1 MTIKP
6 IFAVAAL
13 AGAVT
18 LAGCATVEETAVDA
32 VTPSYHTVL
41 TGANEIGGG
50 DPDGYGK
57 AEVTKGTASAP
68 NMTLSMSAQDYV
80 DMIMGKLNGQMAFMS
95 GKLKISGDMGL
106 AMKMQ
111 SLFKRPGA

>member
-1 MTIKP
+1 MTPQEVFDQMPANINPDAAKGMNATIQFNLSGDTGGQWYVAIK
-6 IFAVAAL
+6 
-13 AGAVT
+13 
-18 LAGCATVEETAVDA
+18 D
-32 VTPSYHTVL
+32 
-41 TGANEIGGG
+41 
-50 DPDGYGK
+50 GK
-57 AEVTKGTASAP
+57 ADVHKGTASSA

>member
-1 MTIKP
+1 MTPQEIFDQMPANLNPDAAKGMNAVIQFNLSGDQGGQWNVAIK
-6 IFAVAAL
+6 
-13 AGAVT
+13 
-18 LAGCATVEETAVDA
+18 D
-32 VTPSYHTVL
+32 
-41 TGANEIGGG
+41 
-50 DPDGYGK
+50 GK
-57 AEVTKGTASAP
+57 AEVHQGTASSP

>member
-1 MTIKP
+1 MTP
-6 IFAVAAL
+6 QEIFDQMAANLNADAAKGMNSTIQFNL
-13 AGAVT
+13 AG
-18 LAGCATVEETAVDA
+18 D
-32 VTPSYHTVL
+32 
-41 TGANEIGGG
+41 NGGQWYVAIK
-50 DPDGYGK
+50 DGK

>member
-1 MTIKP
+1 MNPQEIFDQMSANLNADAAKGMNSTIQFNLSGDNGGQWYVTIK
-6 IFAVAAL
+6 
-13 AGAVT
+13 
-18 LAGCATVEETAVDA
+18 D
-32 VTPSYHTVL
+32 
-41 TGANEIGGG
+41 
-50 DPDGYGK
+50 GK
-57 AEVTKGTASAP
+57 AEVHKGTAPSA
-68 NMTLSMSAQDYV
+68 NMTLSMSAADYV

>member
-1 MTIKP
+1 MTPEEIFKEMPANINPDAAKGMNSTIQFNLSGDNGGQWYVTIK
-6 IFAVAAL
+6 
-13 AGAVT
+13 
-18 LAGCATVEETAVDA
+18 D
-32 VTPSYHTVL
+32 
-41 TGANEIGGG
+41 
-50 DPDGYGK
+50 GK
-57 AEVTKGTASAP
+57 AEVSKGTAPSP

-80 DMIMGKLNGQMAFMS
+80 DMTM

>member
-1 MTIKP
+1 MTPQEIFDEMPKNLNADAAKGMNSVIQFNLSGDNGGQWYATIK
-6 IFAVAAL
+6 
-13 AGAVT
+13 
-18 LAGCATVEETAVDA
+18 D
-32 VTPSYHTVL
+32 
-41 TGANEIGGG
+41 
-50 DPDGYGK
+50 GK
-57 AEVTKGTASAP
+57 AEVTKGTAPAP

-111 SLFKRPGA
+111 NLFKRPGA